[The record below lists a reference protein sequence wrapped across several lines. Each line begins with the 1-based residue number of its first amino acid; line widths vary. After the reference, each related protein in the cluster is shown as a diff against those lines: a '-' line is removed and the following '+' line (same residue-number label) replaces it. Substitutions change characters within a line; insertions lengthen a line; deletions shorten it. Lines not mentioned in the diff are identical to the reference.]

1 MTVFQRI
8 RDERLRRAKEMLEGR
23 GLSVTE
29 TAFAVGYDSI
39 SHFSQAYKK
48 RFGDSPGKKAGIEGG
63 GSKSSVALQIRRDGH
78 TV

>member
-1 MTVFQRI
+1 MSHPKLNRLFRQVYGMTVFQCL

-39 SHFSQAYKK
+39 SHFSQTYKK
-48 RFGDSPGKKAGIEGG
+48 RFGVSPGKRPE
-63 GSKSSVALQIRRDGH
+63 
-78 TV
+78 